1 MGCSEGGG
9 ISNGTAATMVVVAVG
24 VVVWR
29 SAPNGQCFSQARSV
43 LAGQAKTPELRD
55 RLIDLARI
63 WMDAALTEEE
73 AQERP
78 ARPSSPAP
86 PPVNR

>member
-1 MGCSEGGG
+1 MRA
-9 ISNGTAATMVVVAVG
+9 NA
-24 VVVWR
+24 
-29 SAPNGQCFSQARSV
+29 SA
-43 LAGQAKTPELRD
+43 LAGAAETPERRD

-63 WMDAALTEEE
+63 WMDAAMTEEE

-78 ARPSSPAP
+78 ARPSSLTP